1 MNEKILAL
9 VTESEATKN
18 DLCGQLSS
26 LLDGYMKVFGYA
38 TESGIESKVIADLVV
53 FSSKQMFDLAKDIAH
68 ENSPIIIANRS
79 LNLKNI
85 DQLFLI
91 PKGSQVL
98 VVNDIFE
105 NAEEVIS
112 LLRDIGLDHL
122 NYEPYAPGTAYD
134 THIKYAVTPGE
145 VALIPKGISHI
156 IDLGSRIIDITTI
169 IEILGRLNLLDEK
182 AHFITAKYV
191 ETIVRLNKQLHD
203 SIDEVGL
210 TNQHLVKVLNH
221 VNDGMLAYND
231 NGMITVFNETS
242 ESIFGIRSANAV
254 GKNLSQ
260 VIRDKTL
267 LDFLLT
273 QTADEETLGRINDG
287 QFIIS
292 RFKVEKLNSYVC
304 TLKDT
309 KNPLDLEKRM
319 RQIMMKKGFIAKY
332 RFSDIIGSS
341 LLMKTTIE
349 TAKKLAMTDLSIL
362 IRGDSGV
369 GKEMFS
375 SAIHNNSLRCN
386 GPFLAINFSAL
397 PEELAESELFGYEEG
412 AFTGAKKGGRKGLF
426 EEANGGTIFLD
437 EIGDISP
444 RIQTRLLR
452 VLQEKEIRR
461 VGGTDIIPIN
471 VRVIAA
477 TNRDLVK
484 MCQQGSF
491 REDLYHR
498 LRKLYLKIP
507 PLREHREDIFELI
520 QYFLRVSGGK
530 SLTFSNPVMDVLN
543 NSPWNGNIRELQ
555 NLIDFFQAMSIDGTI
570 ELSDLPDDYFDTLM
584 TTLTPHNSHGKSSA
598 EDEVLEEDHYILEVI
613 HKFNAL
619 GKGIGRDAIA
629 TYALSEKPYLTVN
642 RVRNRTDFLER
653 CGLIHKGSGRSG
665 MRLTQKGHH
674 TINQPFGLTH
684 IK

>member
-38 TESGIESKVIADLVV
+38 TESGVESKIKADLVV
-53 FSSKQMFDLAKDIAH
+53 FSSKQMFDIAKDIVDAT
-68 ENSPIIIANRS
+68 SPIIIANRS
-79 LNLKNI
+79 LNLRNI
-85 DQLFLI
+85 DQLFFI

-105 NAEEVIS
+105 NAEEVIT

-122 NYEPYAPGTAYD
+122 NYQAYAPGSPYTKN
-134 THIKYAVTPGE
+134 IKYAVTPGE
-145 VALIPKGISHI
+145 VALIPKEIPHI

-182 AHFITAKYV
+182 AHFMTAKYV
-191 ETIVRLNKQLHD
+191 ETIVRLNKHLHD
-203 SIDEVGL
+203 SIGEVGL

-231 NGMITVFNETS
+231 NGTITVFNETS
-242 ESIFGIRSANAV
+242 ESIFGIRSANAI

-267 LDFLLT
+267 LNFLLT
-273 QTADEETLGRINDG
+273 QTGDEETVGRINDG
-287 QFIIS
+287 EFIIT

-309 KNPLDLEKRM
+309 KNPLDIEKKL

-332 RFSDIIGSS
+332 RFSDIVGSS
-341 LLMKTTIE
+341 HLMKTTIE

-375 SAIHNNSLRCN
+375 SSIHNHSMRSS
-386 GPFLAINFSAL
+386 GPYLAINFSAL
-397 PEELAESELFGYEEG
+397 PEELAESELFGYEDG

-461 VGGTDIIPIN
+461 VGGTEIIPIN

-484 MCQQGSF
+484 MCQQGVF

-507 PLREHREDIFELI
+507 PLREHREDIIELI

-530 SLTFSNPVMDVLN
+530 NLTFSQSVMDVLN

-555 NLIDFFQAMSIDGTI
+555 NLIDFFQAVSVDGTI
-570 ELSDLPDDYFDTLM
+570 ELSDLPDDYFDTLLPESNADLPQQ
-584 TTLTPHNSHGKSSA
+584 TLDISHEFA
-598 EDEVLEEDHYILEVI
+598 HDLPDEDFYILEVI
-613 HKFNAL
+613 HKFNAM

-642 RVRNRTDFLER
+642 RIRNRTDFLEN
-653 CGLIHKGSGRSG
+653 CGLISKGTGRSG
-665 MRLTQKGHH
+665 MRLTKKGLKLF
-674 TINQPFGLTH
+674 I
-684 IK
+684 